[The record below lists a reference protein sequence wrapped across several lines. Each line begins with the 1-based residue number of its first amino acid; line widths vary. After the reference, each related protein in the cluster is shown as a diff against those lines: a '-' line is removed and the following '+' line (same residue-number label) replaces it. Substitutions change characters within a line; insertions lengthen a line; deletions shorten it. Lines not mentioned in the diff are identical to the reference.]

1 MILKKH
7 IIFLLLLAIA
17 MMSNS
22 AVAQLY
28 VKGNNYIYNTN
39 QVVYVKKEIELNAA
53 NSMFYL
59 RKEGQLLQGTT
70 GAGANKGLGKLSVF
84 QEGTVNNFAYNYW
97 CSPVGNV
104 ATATAVNNP
113 FGITQLGVPT
123 TTIATTTVTILPRN
137 NYNGTSGTGA
147 LSIAQYWIWKFS
159 VKNAY
164 ANWSFVGDSQT
175 IAAGEGFTMK
185 GVSGSDA
192 TTVDGV
198 VNNTGS
204 NQRYDFRGKPNDG
217 TIDIPV
223 AHDGT
228 ADGGQFTLTGNPY
241 PSAIDLTLFLTDA
254 TNSTGIAYFWEQD
267 KTKNTHVLA
276 DYVGGYGAFS
286 PVSRGGSGIYVP
298 AVFSKFDSAGNYV
311 VPSPPI
317 PPGLGYERR
326 FSPVGQGF
334 MIEGNTTGIV
344 QMKNSYRIY
353 KKEGAANLSQF
364 AKTKNPSKTNK
375 TTNTEVTPLPIPQ
388 IRFKTTLEKGLVL
401 PMVLAFEPTAT
412 DKADFAMDAKSYYE
426 DLDQEI
432 FFDIN
437 ELPYIIDVVAFDEN
451 KKIPL
456 GLRNTQEAKYEI
468 AIDEIRNF
476 DSSQNIYIH
485 DKETDVYHDLK
496 TTAFNVTMPAGTNNS
511 RFEITFISINKDKT
525 ALGVA
530 DNSIEK
536 FYVAQN
542 NSTQNLTIG
551 NPKMVEL
558 KEIRIFDVSGKLIF
572 VKAKLGSEQS
582 YSFST
587 SGWTKGVYIVNFMTT
602 DNQSESKKIIVSNSN

>member
-1 MILKKH
+1 
-7 IIFLLLLAIA
+7 
-17 MMSNS
+17 
-22 AVAQLY
+22 
-28 VKGNNYIYNTN
+28 
-39 QVVYVKKEIELNAA
+39 
-53 NSMFYL
+53 
-59 RKEGQLLQGTT
+59 
-70 GAGANKGLGKLSVF
+70 
-84 QEGTVNNFAYNYW
+84 
-97 CSPVGNV
+97 
-104 ATATAVNNP
+104 
-113 FGITQLGVPT
+113 LGVPT
-123 TTIATTTVTILPRN
+123 TTIATTTATILPRN

-364 AKTKNPSKTNK
+364 AKTKKPSKTNK

-602 DNQSESKKIIVSNSN
+602 DNQSESKKIIVSNLN